1 MVENQITLFVG
12 DTDES
17 LSATATA
24 YDSTAFLIDRSN
36 YKDFLTSQ
44 TNKTITAYTSLGDL
58 PKDLEVFY
66 NVAMAST
73 RIMYV
78 PPATWSDGLDVDP
91 VSSVSSIRGLTE
103 NMLLLVSSYRP
114 VENLEACCFTPT
126 ANPVVDTRKLADT
139 QLWFA
144 GCSITFGDGVEPGQR
159 YGQLVADSL
168 GLPVSF
174 LALNGSSISWAADQ
188 ILRADINEGDII
200 VWGITSTERL
210 NFINQNKL
218 INIGG
223 VPAEEQRATSYKLF
237 SENTFYTHLYAIEQ
251 VINYCKKHKTT
262 LLLLGLLT
270 SSNILRYLKSKS
282 NYFHFPHKLKFS
294 NGIDLIEYTDLGT
307 DNQHPGIKQHKL
319 YKDFVLTSLL
329 KL

>member
-1 MVENQITLFVG
+1 MLENRITLFVG

-17 LSATATA
+17 LSAYATA
-24 YDSTAFLIDRSN
+24 YDSTAFLIDQSN
-36 YKDFLTSQ
+36 YKEFLTSQ
-44 TNKTITAYTSLGDL
+44 TNKPITVYTSLGDL
-58 PKDLEVFY
+58 PKDLEVVY
-66 NVAMAST
+66 NILMTATNIV
-73 RIMYV
+73 YV
-78 PPATWSDGLDVDP
+78 PPAVWSDGLDIDP
-91 VSSVSSIRGLTE
+91 ASAVSSVRGLTE

-114 VENLEACCFTPT
+114 VENLELCYFNPT
-126 ANPVVDTRKLADT
+126 ANPVVDARKSNKS

-144 GCSITFGDGVEPGQR
+144 GCSITFGDGVKPSQR

-174 LALNGSSISWAADQ
+174 LALNGSSIAWAADQ

-223 VPAEEQRATSYKLF
+223 LPVEEQRATSHKLF

-307 DNQHPGIKQHKL
+307 DNQHPGIKQHEL
-319 YKDFVLTSLL
+319 YKDFVLTNLL